1 MSEIKIFERALEDV
15 LLNKTELNN
24 LKSIIKDVAS
34 GKGSDKFLRE
44 QIIKNRIN
52 IIKDLLKLFPFFTTS
67 VRDTNKISMPIN
79 TLQEELQEK
88 NAFLE
93 QVGQRI
99 NNIYNRLKKQ
109 DHTAP

>member
-1 MSEIKIFERALEDV
+1 MSDIKIFERALEDV

-34 GKGSDKFLRE
+34 GKSSDKLLRE
-44 QIIKNRIN
+44 EIVKTRISMM
-52 IIKDLLKLFPFFTTS
+52 KDLLKFFPYFTTS
-67 VRDTNKISMPIN
+67 VKDTNKTFMQIN
-79 TLQEELQEK
+79 TLQKELQEK

-109 DHTAP
+109 DQPAP